1 MRRNIARAPRDRRQV
16 LDLASPRDVAIWL
29 RGHGPAASSR
39 LGPRGHERT
48 TWEGPGVSS
57 WARHDIAAGIV
68 SSRRGGFTNVHDG
81 RPEFLDAMGG
91 VEGLSAAHSG
101 SLTALWL

>member
-1 MRRNIARAPRDRRQV
+1 MRRNIARAPRDRRRV

-48 TWEGPGVSS
+48 TWEGPGASS
-57 WARHDIAAGIV
+57 WAGHDIAAGIV
-68 SSRRGGFTNVHDG
+68 SSRRGGFTNATSYDDI
-81 RPEFLDAMGG
+81 LQA
-91 VEGLSAAHSG
+91 
-101 SLTALWL
+101 T